1 MTWTRQIIEGVTG
14 IYTGSWHL
22 SDPSPFLKAGTVPAK
37 CKQSVYFIFILFY
50 HRSCVFLNKLSKG
63 NKSIKGTDNPY
74 CNCTVVDKE
83 HEATITKTGLDE
95 YFNKLYKEV
104 NKLLLFNQ
112 NFNLTWR
119 SLKSNLFIRRITLIL
134 SVMNMKDEEYCCCV
148 IQWMWSD

>member
-1 MTWTRQIIEGVTG
+1 M
-14 IYTGSWHL
+14 
-22 SDPSPFLKAGTVPAK
+22 
-37 CKQSVYFIFILFY
+37 
-50 HRSCVFLNKLSKG
+50 CVFLNKLSKG

-134 SVMNMKDEEYCCCV
+134 SVMNMKDEECYCCA
-148 IQWMWSD
+148 IQWMWSDKTVYIIIFKSIFFNFFNFIL